1 MNTKKLLNV
10 TVFSAILAMANSC
23 GVKNDEAENKQD
35 NNTAANTAVVEE
47 KQKISI
53 DTVHAEKVAQ
63 IEELTSTVKAF
74 AKNDIVSQSPGRIIK
89 IYCEVGDYVKKG
101 QLLVKM
107 DETSL
112 INIKTQMI
120 QAEADYNRVKALH
133 EAGGASQQQVEQ
145 LKMQVDVMKENYN
158 NLLENVNLTAP
169 ISGVITARNYDSG
182 DMYKGGQEIVTINQM
197 QPVKILVNVS
207 EDNFTNV
214 KKGQSVDVTVDAL
227 PGETFKG
234 TIAIIYPT
242 MDAATRTFPV
252 EISINNP
259 ANKVRPGMFART
271 TFNMGTAKHVMVP
284 DVAIQKQLGSG
295 DHFVYT
301 YSNGKVSYR
310 KVETGRIIG
319 NKVEIISGV
328 EDGAMVVTAGMAKL
342 TDGKEVD
349 VVAKQIK

>member
-10 TVFSAILAMANSC
+10 TAIAAMLVAANSC
-23 GVKNDEAENKQD
+23 GVKNEGENKKEEAKPEQ
-35 NNTAANTAVVEE
+35 NVVVNE
-47 KQKISI
+47 KPKISI
-53 DTVHAEKVAQ
+53 DTVHAQSVAQ
-63 IEELTSTVKAF
+63 LEELTSTVKAF

-112 INIKTQMI
+112 INIKTQMV
-120 QAEADYNRVKALH
+120 QAEIDYKRVKQLQ
-133 EAGGASQQQVEQ
+133 EAGGASQQQVDQ
-145 LKMQVDVMKENYN
+145 LKMQLDVLKENYN

-182 DMYKGGQEIVTINQM
+182 DMYKGGAEILTINQM

-207 EDNFTNV
+207 EENFPKV
-214 KKGQSVDVTVDAL
+214 KKGQAVDVVVDAL
-227 PGETFKG
+227 PGEHFKG
-234 TIAIIYPT
+234 AISIIYPT

-252 EISINNP
+252 EISISNP
-259 ANKVRPGMFART
+259 ANKVRPGMFARS
-271 TFNMGTAKHVMVP
+271 TFNLGTAKHVMVP

-301 YSNGKVSYR
+301 YDNGKVTYN

-319 NKVEIISGV
+319 NNVEIKSGV
-328 EDGAMVVTAGMAKL
+328 ADGAKVVVAGMAKL
-342 TDGKEVD
+342 TDGAEVD
-349 VVAKQIK
+349 VVAKQMK

>member
-10 TVFSAILAMANSC
+10 TAIAAMLVVANSC
-23 GVKNDEAENKQD
+23 GVKNEGENKAEDTKQSQ
-35 NNTAANTAVVEE
+35 TAVEE
-47 KQKISI
+47 KIKVSI
-53 DTVHAEKVAQ
+53 DTVHAQKVAQ
-63 IEELTSTVKAF
+63 LEELTSSVKAF
-74 AKNDIVSQSPGRIIK
+74 AKNDIVSQNPGRIIK

-120 QAEADYNRVKALH
+120 QAEIDYKRAKALQ
-133 EAGGASQQQVEQ
+133 EAGGASQQQVDQ
-145 LKMQVDVMKENYN
+145 LKMQFDVLKENYN

-169 ISGVITARNYDSG
+169 ISGVVTARNYDSG
-182 DMYKGGQEIVTINQM
+182 DMYKGGAEILTINQM

-207 EDNFTNV
+207 EENFTKI
-214 KKGQSVDVTVDAL
+214 KKGQNVDITVDAL
-227 PGETFKG
+227 PGEKFKG
-234 TIAIIYPT
+234 SISIIYPT
-242 MDAATRTFPV
+242 MDATTRTFPV
-252 EISINNP
+252 EININNP

-271 TFNMGTAKHVMVP
+271 TFNLGTAKHVMVP

-301 YSNGKVSYR
+301 YSNGKVTYR

-319 NKVEIISGV
+319 ENVEIKSGV
-328 EDGAMVVTAGMAKL
+328 EDGALVVVGGMAKL
-342 TDGKEVD
+342 TDGAEVD
-349 VVAKQIK
+349 VVAKQLK